1 MDCYVYR
8 SNKKQGMFLYLMKKD
23 DFKCVPESLIKLLG
37 DISFSFEFDLD
48 SDRKLVKAEAS
59 EVIRII
65 NENGFF
71 LQMPPAK
78 SELLDMKIN

>member
-1 MDCYVYR
+1 MNCFVYR
-8 SNKKQGMFLYLMKKD
+8 SNKKQGMFLYLIKKD
-23 DFKCVPESLIKLLG
+23 DFERVPESLLTLLG
-37 DISFSFEFDLD
+37 DISFSFEFDL
-48 SDRKLVKAEAS
+48 SKDRKLVKAEAS

-78 SELLDMKIN
+78 SELLGMQVN

>member
-1 MDCYVYR
+1 
-8 SNKKQGMFLYLMKKD
+8 MKKD
-23 DFKCVPESLIKLLG
+23 DFECVPESLLTLLG
-37 DISFSFEFDLD
+37 DISFSFEFDL
-48 SDRKLVKAEAS
+48 SKDRKLVKAEAS

-78 SELLDMKIN
+78 NELLGMKVN

>member
-23 DFKCVPESLIKLLG
+23 DFECVPESLIKLLG

-78 SELLDMKIN
+78 SELLGMKVN